1 MGVTYQS
8 TLEAARIRWANARG
22 SLRDGSDDKPL
33 PKLFIGDS
41 VVLLS
46 FVTKA
51 TGDYLRQYS
60 LYSDAVYL
68 EDDSPTN
75 SSNFITVDQ
84 YLGQA
89 HVAPMRSAEYRVMK
103 LATPFLGQDF
113 VGPYHPAC
121 YNQRSADAVVQRWQ
135 AVVDFTAT
143 TLSRGTPLDPMR
155 DYEVETMFSVVD
167 DFCFILDKSN
177 ELPSSNWQLLGS
189 AVSAEA
195 SWALQTSKDTVKA
208 AAGVA
213 GDALAQVGDTA
224 GEAAGHFLSNF
235 FSSAGIPALAVTA
248 GALYIGI
255 KVL

>member
-1 MGVTYQS
+1 MPATFQS
-8 TLEAARIRWANARG
+8 TLDSARIRWANARG

-33 PKLFIGDS
+33 PKLYIGDS

-51 TGDYLRQYS
+51 TSDYLAAYS
-60 LYSDAVYL
+60 VYGNAIYL
-68 EDDSPTN
+68 EDEGPSDGD
-75 SSNFITVDQ
+75 NFLTIDQ

-89 HVAPMRSAEYRVMK
+89 HIAPMRTAEFRVMK
-103 LATPFLGQDF
+103 LAVPFLGQDS
-113 VGPYHPAC
+113 VGPYVPRL
-121 YNQRSADAVVQRWQ
+121 YNQASGAATVQRWQ
-135 AVVDFTAT
+135 AVVDFTAS
-143 TLSRGTPLDPMR
+143 TLARGTPLDEMR

-177 ELPSSNWQLLGS
+177 ELPSSNWSLLGS

-213 GDALAQVGDTA
+213 GDALAQAGDLA
-224 GEAAGHFLSNF
+224 GEAGGRF
-235 FSSAGIPALAVTA
+235 FSSFFKSIGIPGLAVTA
-248 GALYIGI
+248 GALYIGV
-255 KVL
+255 KAL